1 MLDQMKTV
9 FTPHFVCKAQ
19 MYQPNLL
26 VRAINSIADN
36 EEEYI
41 EYRQLQPW
49 EMATS
54 LTTWLRNQFLLSAS

>member
-26 VRAINSIADN
+26 VSAINSIADN
-36 EEEYI
+36 EEEHT
-41 EYRQLQPW
+41 EYCQLQSW
-49 EMATS
+49 ERVTS
-54 LTTWLRNQFLLSAS
+54 LRTWLHNQFSA